1 MLSLSPEMIICCVI
15 RSSWWEFPNLSA
27 SSGLLKFSSS
37 NMNLMNFKI
46 VVENKPER
54 NFANIDKDVIVSA
67 NLRTSAQ

>member
-1 MLSLSPEMIICCVI
+1 
-15 RSSWWEFPNLSA
+15 
-27 SSGLLKFSSS
+27 
-37 NMNLMNFKI
+37 MNLMNFKI